1 MFDNLK
7 DKLGS
12 FRKDAEEAADENVEE
27 VDEHD
32 LEDAELEDAELEDE
46 ALEDDL
52 ENVDPDADAAESAEP
67 AGAEATD
74 TTPETA
80 DTEPASPAAEVEPD
94 AELEPDTELDSA
106 SAATTES
113 ATAAAAESA
122 GQEPATDSDP
132 DFLESDVDPEPD
144 EEAPGEEQA
153 DTATADEEPVVDED
167 EDSDADADDDGGGT
181 GFGARARS
189 LFTGKSDDAEP
200 ESDESVPA
208 AEPTETATAEAEPA
222 VDDEPSVDEE
232 AAVEAETEAEPA
244 VDDEPVVDEDE
255 AGEADADAETD
266 DGGNSTGFGTK
277 AKSLVKG
284 KFVIEEEDLEGPLHE
299 LEMALLSS
307 DVEMGVAEEILDNI
321 RDELVGETRTF
332 TTSTGEV
339 VEEALRNAIY
349 DVISVGQFDFD
360 ERIAAEEKPITIVF
374 TGVNGVGKT
383 TSIAKLSRYFEERGY
398 STVMAN
404 GDTYRAGANEQ
415 IQQHADALD
424 TKCIS
429 HEQGGDPAAVLY
441 DAVEYAEANDIDI
454 VLGDTAGRLHTDE
467 GLMDQLEKIGRVV
480 DPDMTLFVDEAVAGQ
495 DAVNRGRE
503 FNAAAEID
511 GTILTKA
518 DADSN
523 GGAAIS
529 VAHVTGKPI
538 LFLGVGQ
545 GYDDIERFDPDEMV
559 DRLLADE

>member
-12 FRKDAEEAADENVEE
+12 FRDDAEEAAEENVEE
-27 VDEHD
+27 VDEDD
-32 LEDAELEDAELEDE
+32 LDAAELEDAEAD
-46 ALEDDL
+46 
-52 ENVDPDADAAESAEP
+52 VDSTDSSDATPSDSADAAD
-67 AGAEATD
+67 AEAVD
-74 TTPETA
+74 TTVDAETA
-80 DTEPASPAAEVEPD
+80 TPASAAVEPD
-94 AELEPDTELDSA
+94 AAVTAESEPEPTTE
-106 SAATTES
+106 AAT
-113 ATAAAAESA
+113 ADAAESA
-122 GQEPATDSDP
+122 GQEPATDPDLEVDDAGSAPDESVSD
-132 DFLESDVDPEPD
+132 EEPAADED
-144 EEAPGEEQA
+144 EEA
-153 DTATADEEPVVDED
+153 TADDED
-167 EDSDADADDDGGGT
+167 EDDDGGRT
-181 GFGARARS
+181 GLGARARS
-189 LFTGKSDDAEP
+189 LFSGSSDDAE
-200 ESDESVPA
+200 SDA
-208 AEPTETATAEAEPA
+208 DETG
-222 VDDEPSVDEE
+222 S
-232 AAVEAETEAEPA
+232 
-244 VDDEPVVDEDE
+244 DDEPVDAATPDEAAAETATVDDPAAETAVDEGPVAEDADETPDE
-255 AGEADADAETD
+255 ADIDEDDATADN
-266 DGGNSTGFGTK
+266 GGTGFGAK

-339 VEEALRNAIY
+339 VEEALHNAIY

-360 ERIAAEEKPITIVF
+360 ERIAEADKPVTIVF

-383 TSIAKLSRYFEERGY
+383 TSIAKLSRYFEERGF

-415 IQQHADALD
+415 IQEHADALE
-424 TKCIS
+424 TKLIS

-441 DAVEYAEANDIDI
+441 DAVEYAEANDVDV

-467 GLMDQLEKIGRVV
+467 GLMDQLEKIDRVV
-480 DPDMTLFVDEAVAGQ
+480 GPDMTLFVDEAVAGQ
-495 DAVNRGRE
+495 DAVNRARE
-503 FNAAAEID
+503 FNDAAEID
-511 GTILTKA
+511 GAILTKA

-529 VAHVTGKPI
+529 IAHVTGKPI

-545 GYDDIERFDPDEMV
+545 GYDDLEQFDPDEML
-559 DRLLADE
+559 DRLLEDEA

>member
-7 DKLGS
+7 KKLGS
-12 FRKDAEEAADENVEE
+12 FRKDAEEAAEENVEE
-27 VDEHD
+27 VDED
-32 LEDAELEDAELEDE
+32 ELEESADSEATAEADVDATSEAPETTPDE
-46 ALEDDL
+46 ADGDGEA
-52 ENVDPDADAAESAEP
+52 EAESLSESDREAETVTATP
-67 AGAEATD
+67 ATEEPSAADG
-74 TTPETA
+74 TA
-80 DTEPASPAAEVEPD
+80 VQEPSVDTEPESVPETETDEPD
-94 AELEPDTELDSA
+94 AE
-106 SAATTES
+106 
-113 ATAAAAESA
+113 TA
-122 GQEPATDSDP
+122 
-132 DFLESDVDPEPD
+132 
-144 EEAPGEEQA
+144 
-153 DTATADEEPVVDED
+153 
-167 EDSDADADDDGGGT
+167 
-181 GFGARARS
+181 
-189 LFTGKSDDAEP
+189 
-200 ESDESVPA
+200 
-208 AEPTETATAEAEPA
+208 
-222 VDDEPSVDEE
+222 
-232 AAVEAETEAEPA
+232 
-244 VDDEPVVDEDE
+244 
-255 AGEADADAETD
+255 AETD
-266 DGGNSTGFGTK
+266 DGDDAADAEAEDDSAEDDAADEDNNSTGFGAK
-277 AKSLVKG
+277 ARSLVKG

-321 RDELVGETRTF
+321 REELVGETRTF

-339 VEEALRNAIY
+339 VEDALRDAIY

-360 ERIAAEEKPITIVF
+360 ERIAIEDKPVTIVF

-415 IQQHADALD
+415 IQEHADALD
-424 TKCIS
+424 TKLIA

-441 DAVEYAEANDIDI
+441 DAVEYAEANDIDV

-467 GLMDQLEKIGRVV
+467 GLMDQLEKIDRVV
-480 DPDMTLFVDEAVAGQ
+480 GPDMTLFADEAVAGQ
-495 DAVNRGRE
+495 DAVNRARE
-503 FNAAAEID
+503 FNNAAAID
-511 GTILTKA
+511 GAILTKA

-545 GYDDIERFDPDEMV
+545 GYDDLERFDPDEMV

>member
-12 FRKDAEEAADENVEE
+12 FRKDAEEAAEENVED
-27 VDEHD
+27 VDEDD
-32 LEDAELEDAELEDE
+32 LEAAELEDAEAADADGAADASE
-46 ALEDDL
+46 AAAPTDAEAEVTTDDATA
-52 ENVDPDADAAESAEP
+52 EPDAP
-67 AGAEATD
+67 D
-74 TTPETA
+74 TTGEPV
-80 DTEPASPAAEVEPD
+80 DDGVDEPASDREAE
-94 AELEPDTELDSA
+94 T
-106 SAATTES
+106 AATET
-113 ATAAAAESA
+113 
-122 GQEPATDSDP
+122 P
-132 DFLESDVDPEPD
+132 
-144 EEAPGEEQA
+144 
-153 DTATADEEPVVDED
+153 
-167 EDSDADADDDGGGT
+167 
-181 GFGARARS
+181 
-189 LFTGKSDDAEP
+189 
-200 ESDESVPA
+200 
-208 AEPTETATAEAEPA
+208 EPTETAEVSAEAEADAGTEPA
-222 VDDEPSVDEE
+222 SSP
-232 AAVEAETEAEPA
+232 AGVEAETSSTDEPSAAEPA
-244 VDDEPVVDEDE
+244 TEPESDPEAESEAESGLDLKGMIERGSEADESTDTADTDEPAGPVETDEP
-255 AGEADADAETD
+255 ADAEAAETADAAAAED
-266 DGGNSTGFGTK
+266 DADESSTGFGAK
-277 AKSLVKG
+277 ARSLVKG

-339 VEEALRNAIY
+339 VEEALRDAIY

-360 ERIAAEEKPITIVF
+360 ERVADADKPVTIVF

-383 TSIAKLSRYFEERGY
+383 TSIAKLSRYFERQGY

-415 IQQHADALD
+415 IQEHADALG

-441 DAVEYAEANDIDI
+441 DAVEYAEANDIDV
-454 VLGDTAGRLHTDE
+454 VLGDTAGRLHTNE
-467 GLMDQLEKIGRVV
+467 GLMDQLEKIDRVV
-480 DPDMTLFVDEAVAGQ
+480 GPDMTLFVDEAVAGQ
-495 DAVNRGRE
+495 DAVNRARE
-503 FNAAAEID
+503 FDEAAEID
-511 GTILTKA
+511 GAILTKA

-545 GYDDIERFDPDEMV
+545 GYDDIERFDPDEML
-559 DRLLADE
+559 DRLLEEE